1 MGGAGRSED
10 AAGVAT
16 GLNNRALE
24 PQRKWKW
31 PGILSLQ
38 LMMGGGAGGAYQLWP
53 VKREAPPLGLTQG
66 KSGALAAGPAPP
78 RNRGGTSLR
87 GIGGRGWL

>member
-38 LMMGGGAGGAYQLWP
+38 LMMGGGG
-53 VKREAPPLGLTQG
+53 QG
-66 KSGALAAGPAPP
+66 ERISSG
-78 RNRGGTSLR
+78 R
-87 GIGGRGWL
+87 